1 MTEEEEE
8 QEEEKGR
15 EEKGGGLLNKGLIE
29 GRRGENGGMTFR
41 TMSVTAVM
49 CESVKCRVSY

>member
-8 QEEEKGR
+8 EDMDGEEGGGGCLNKGFIEGR
-15 EEKGGGLLNKGLIE
+15 EE
-29 GRRGENGGMTFR
+29 RRNGGMTFG

-49 CESVKCRVSY
+49 CELVKCWVSS